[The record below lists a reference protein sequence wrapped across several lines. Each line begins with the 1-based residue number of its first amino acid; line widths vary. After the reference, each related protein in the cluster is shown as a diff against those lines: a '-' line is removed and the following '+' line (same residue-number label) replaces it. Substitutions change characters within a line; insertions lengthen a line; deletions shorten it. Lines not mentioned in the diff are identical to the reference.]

1 MAASSSKTDK
11 LNHMK
16 HLIIPVLA
24 ALIFASCTA
33 SLQPKMQV
41 PAAANDGSLSLLF
54 ENYAG
59 SQPLQLNKDTFNT
72 ASGEKLTVS
81 LLQYYISNISLK
93 KTDGSIITIPQD
105 QSYFLVK
112 ESDPAS
118 RQIGLTIPEGKYESI
133 SFVLGV
139 DSLRNTKPIAE
150 RTGVL
155 DPATGGAGMYWSWNS
170 GYIFFKMEGYSPV
183 ASPGK
188 NNDYKYRYHIG
199 LFGGMNTPTV
209 NNVKTIT
216 LGLDKLKISGKNTPA
231 VHIHTNILNMFSG
244 TNDISIAKNTTVMVS
259 PFSAKIADN
268 FPGMFTVS
276 GIDQ

>member
-1 MAASSSKTDK
+1 
-11 LNHMK
+11 MK
-16 HLIIPVLA
+16 KFIIPALA
-24 ALIFASCTA
+24 AFIFTSCTA
-33 SLQPKMQV
+33 SLQQKKTAV
-41 PAAANDGSLSLLF
+41 AATAEGSISLIF

-59 SQPLQLNKDTFNT
+59 NQTLSLNKDTFNT

-105 QSYFLVK
+105 QSYFLIK

-118 RQIGLTIPEGKYESI
+118 RQISLTIPEGKYESV
-133 SFVLGV
+133 SFILGV

-188 NNDYKYRYHIG
+188 NNDHKYRYHIG

-216 LGLDKLKISGKNTPA
+216 LPLDKLKISEKKPA
-231 VHIHTNILNMFSG
+231 AAHIQTDILKMFSG
-244 TNDISIAKNTTVMVS
+244 VNDISIAKNTTVMVT
-259 PFSAKIADN
+259 PFSATIADN
-268 FPGMFTVS
+268 FTGMFTLK

>member
-11 LNHMK
+11 NNHMK
-16 HLIIPVLA
+16 QLIIPAFA
-24 ALIFASCTA
+24 AILFASCTA
-33 SLQPKMQV
+33 SLQQSSTAV
-41 PAAANDGSLSLLF
+41 YSTADGNVRLLF

-59 SQPLQLNKDTFNT
+59 LQPLTLNKDTFNT
-72 ASGEKLTVS
+72 ALGERMTVS
-81 LLQYYISNISLK
+81 LLQYYITNISLK
-93 KTDGSIITIPQD
+93 KTDGSILTIPQD
-105 QSYFLVK
+105 QSYFLIK

-118 RQIGLTIPEGKYESI
+118 REISLNIPEGKYESV

-188 NNDYKYRYHIG
+188 NNDYKFRYHIG

-216 LGLDKLKISGKNTPA
+216 LPLDKLKISEKKPAA
-231 VHIHTNILNMFSG
+231 VHIHTDILKMFSG
-244 TNDISIAKNTTVMVS
+244 VNDISIAKNTTVMVT

-268 FPGMFTVS
+268 FTGMFTVS